1 MIFDVKLDAGFTR
14 KARLVA
20 DGHLI
25 DAPASMTYASVVSR
39 DTVRIALTL
48 AALNDCEVLCA
59 DVQNAYLNAP
69 PKEKV
74 WIQAGPEFGVHEG
87 KTVVIVRALYGLKGA
102 GAAWATAVRQMMQDM
117 GFRSCLA
124 DRDLWMRLAC
134 DTTRVPSP
142 DDPTS
147 KLIIE
152 RHAKELALPEGT
164 IIHRDEEGGEVIP
177 KGEWYYEYVLFHT
190 DDCMVISRRAS
201 DIMKGIDSVYKLK
214 KDKKTGK
221 SWDEPSIYLGA
232 KVGKYRDPED
242 PDGKYCW
249 TLSGDDYV
257 RNIVNQVQAKLQQQG
272 RQLNAKQIS
281 PLTKGYRP
289 ELDVTAEL
297 DDEGYQWYNE
307 LIGELRWAIELGRID
322 IATEVSLMSSHL
334 ALPRRGH
341 LNEALNIYAYLK
353 YKIQSKLVMNPE
365 KMHLR
370 DRYADRFQ
378 KDPDWYEF
386 YGDVKEEI
394 PPNAPMPAGKT
405 VETTAWMDA
414 DHAGDRLTRR
424 SHSGVLVFLCS
435 APIIWYSKKQAT
447 IESSTFGSEMVCH
460 RTGLGIVKDL
470 RYKLRMMGV
479 PIDGPTTVFGD
490 NKTAVNGISIPEAKL
505 AKKHLGI
512 CYHATREASAAGI
525 WEVGFTQG
533 KHNIANCLT
542 KILSGTMKDKECDK
556 FMYRS

>member
-1 MIFDVKLDAGFTR
+1 M
-14 KARLVA
+14 
-20 DGHLI
+20 
-25 DAPASMTYASVVSR
+25 
-39 DTVRIALTL
+39 
-48 AALNDCEVLCA
+48 
-59 DVQNAYLNAP
+59 
-69 PKEKV
+69 
-74 WIQAGPEFGVHEG
+74 
-87 KTVVIVRALYGLKGA
+87 
-102 GAAWATAVRQMMQDM
+102 
-117 GFRSCLA
+117 
-124 DRDLWMRLAC
+124 
-134 DTTRVPSP
+134 
-142 DDPTS
+142 
-147 KLIIE
+147 
-152 RHAKELALPEGT
+152 
-164 IIHRDEEGGEVIP
+164 
-177 KGEWYYEYVLFHT
+177 
-190 DDCMVISRRAS
+190 
-201 DIMKGIDSVYKLK
+201 
-214 KDKKTGK
+214 
-221 SWDEPSIYLGA
+221 
-232 KVGKYRDPED
+232 
-242 PDGKYCW
+242 
-249 TLSGDDYV
+249 
-257 RNIVNQVQAKLQQQG
+257 
-272 RQLNAKQIS
+272 NAKQIS

-297 DDEGYQWYNE
+297 DDDGYQWYNE

-322 IATEVSLMSSHL
+322 ITTEVSLMSSHL

-353 YKIQSKLVMNPE
+353 YKMQSKLVLNPE

-378 KDPDWYEF
+378 KDPDWKEF
-386 YGDVKEEI
+386 YGDVQEEI
-394 PPNAPMPAGKT
+394 PPNAPIPAGKS

-424 SHSGVLVFLCS
+424 SHSGVIVFLCS